1 MKTKE
6 KTLISLEHC
15 GQLKKLCYNRSKMY
29 EIEIKAHVNDR
40 HKVQTILDS
49 FAVYVGS
56 CHKKDVY
63 FKNNCNNLQI
73 RIRDQENF
81 SVQST
86 EPKKTTLVT
95 YKRKARLKTDGTME
109 VNQEEEFTINNRES
123 FMVFLQDAGFIPVLE
138 KEKKVSTWK
147 YEHVLI
153 EVCTIPLLGDFI
165 EMEVLSETKD
175 KKTLEAIHNRFLL
188 ILKKCNISETEIEDK
203 FYSELLGEKR

>member
-1 MKTKE
+1 
-6 KTLISLEHC
+6 
-15 GQLKKLCYNRSKMY
+15 MY

-49 FAVYVGS
+49 FAVYVGR

-86 EPKKTTLVT
+86 EPEKTILVT
-95 YKRKARLKTDGTME
+95 YKRKERLKTDGTME
-109 VNQEEEFTINNRES
+109 VNQEEEFTISNRES
-123 FMVFLQDAGFIPVLE
+123 FIVFLQDAGFVPVLE
-138 KEKKVSTWK
+138 KEKNVSTWK
-147 YEHVLI
+147 YERVLI
-153 EVCTIPLLGDFI
+153 EVCTVPLLGDFI

-175 KKTLEAIHNRFLL
+175 KKTLEAIHNQFLL
-188 ILKKCNISETEIEDK
+188 ILRKCNISETEIEDK
-203 FYSELLGEKR
+203 FYSELLAEKRQISAS

>member
-1 MKTKE
+1 
-6 KTLISLEHC
+6 
-15 GQLKKLCYNRSKMY
+15 MY

-49 FAVYVGS
+49 FAVYVGR

-86 EPKKTTLVT
+86 EPEKTIFVT
-95 YKRKARLKTDGTME
+95 YKRKERLKTDGTME

-123 FMVFLQDAGFIPVLE
+123 FMVFLQDAGFVPVLE

-147 YEHVLI
+147 YERILI
-153 EVCTIPLLGDFI
+153 EVCTVPLLGDFI

-175 KKTLEAIHNRFLL
+175 KKTLEAIHNQFLL

-203 FYSELLGEKR
+203 FYSELLAEKRQISAS

>member
-1 MKTKE
+1 
-6 KTLISLEHC
+6 
-15 GQLKKLCYNRSKMY
+15 MY

-49 FAVYVGS
+49 FAVYVGR

-86 EPKKTTLVT
+86 EPEKTILVT
-95 YKRKARLKTDGTME
+95 YKRKERLKTDGTME
-109 VNQEEEFTINNRES
+109 VNQEEEFTISNRES
-123 FMVFLQDAGFIPVLE
+123 FIVFLQDAGFVPVLE
-138 KEKKVSTWK
+138 KEKNVSTWK
-147 YEHVLI
+147 YERILI

-175 KKTLEAIHNRFLL
+175 KKTLEAIHNQFLL

-203 FYSELLGEKR
+203 FYSELLAEKRQISAS